1 MSDINAIAHGVDTET
16 GEYLSA
22 EERKA
27 LFRGKGKMGS
37 KINPQSFRSGTVSAT
52 RGGGGGGGAL
62 VKFSGRRQ
70 TDAGALA
77 KVEEQQEQEFETNEV
92 QNLFQEIKS
101 TFYEVNKVKSDK
113 KRLQSKFLDLLGRS
127 RQTEV
132 PEQEED
138 PKKKTGMSL
147 GRKARG
153 AATGLF
159 AGIFGILGDLLQ
171 FAVLDWISK
180 PENKKTVETFVK
192 IFQGV
197 FKFLDW
203 WVTTAVDNLLSGFAE
218 LVGGDSILERI
229 GGFFKLVGG
238 FFMFRWLKNP
248 FKMIKDLG
256 RIGKVLGKFVKIF
269 KSIFKLGDG
278 ALKKGLGGALKL
290 AGKAFRVALG
300 RTLKRFLIKLF
311 GKAFTKGALSLG
323 KMLLKRAVGLVR
335 RFPLIGPVIAFGL
348 ELAMGEPPGRAAFKA
363 IGATLLG
370 GLGGIIGS
378 IVPGAGTLI
387 GAVIGG
393 LTGEWAGGAMYDL
406 FFKGKEGDKKKEETP
421 GMSTGGI
428 ASGPKDGYL
437 VMLHGTEVVI
447 PIARLGDIIAAPFKQ
462 LGAGMIGGMMAVI
475 NSIGPAANFVKP
487 IIVSVLG
494 PLMKEFGVETFT
506 KTDRVGESEG
516 NAETLGRHIE
526 SERKKQDLD
535 KLFGKDLLKDLG
547 SMLMVAGGSVF
558 NSILGGAAKAG
569 TMDQTSS
576 YLAGDDRDNSEP
588 VDSSSGR
595 PTPGNTS
602 AAAGQWKPLLELIAA
617 YESVGGSYDS
627 IYPSRTK
634 PGLSGMTIAEADAWQ
649 ASTARSRGSAAA
661 GRYQFMNIKKQAA
674 DAGIGPNEIFSPE
687 NQDKMAISLLTKKR
701 KITLDMIKNNPD
713 EAMIRLGM
721 EWAAMP
727 MPKRMQGHRRM
738 VNAGQSY
745 YAGDGKNAA
754 HVSVAKVKGVL
765 AKIAGGQVQQQSP
778 QQAQVQIPQPQ
789 APSNPL
795 TLPAPT
801 ASPQAS
807 FTPAKPPASSSMVQ
821 MSSIFSM
828 NRTVA
833 RNTTGGAT
841 SIIAM
846 NNTTNSQFNIVQQS
860 LNNTGISG
868 SILLNRI

>member
-1 MSDINAIAHGVDTET
+1 MADINAIAHGVDTET

-52 RGGGGGGGAL
+52 RGGGDGGGAL
-62 VKFSGRRQ
+62 VKFSRRRQ

-393 LTGEWAGGAMYDL
+393 LAGEWAGGAMYDL

-428 ASGPKDGYL
+428 ASGPKNGYL

-494 PLMKEFGVETFT
+494 PLMKDFGVETFT

-558 NSILGGAAKAG
+558 NSILGGPAQAKG
-569 TMDQTSS
+569 TNPG
-576 YLAGDDRDNSEP
+576 GDLNA
-588 VDSSSGR
+588 SGNE
-595 PTPGNTS
+595 TGTNGT
-602 AAAGQWKPLLELIAA
+602 
-617 YESVGGSYDS
+617 VGSYTVSDS
-627 IYPSRTK
+627 YDKGLADLLRNYEGLRLNAYPDPASKGEPYTIGIGATYYPSGFRLRGK
-634 PGLSGMTIAEADAWQ
+634 VRMGDTITEEEAYWIKQQHIIDHRKRLLGEIGSSVYNKLPDGVKAALESKVFNYGSLREPLVSMVKT
-649 ASTARSRGSAAA
+649 ASETGNYSNVSRYF
-661 GRYQFMNIKKQAA
+661 RN
-674 DAGIGPNEIFSPE
+674 
-687 NQDKMAISLLTKKR
+687 
-701 KITLDMIKNNPD
+701 
-713 EAMIRLGM
+713 
-721 EWAAMP
+721 
-727 MPKRMQGHRRM
+727 
-738 VNAGQSY
+738 
-745 YAGDGKNAA
+745 
-754 HVSVAKVKGVL
+754 VL
-765 AKIAGGQVQQQSP
+765 AKHNGGINEWRRNDEANLIDSGTSNRAKISFNNISTGNLNIASQQPSQQV
-778 QQAQVQIPQPQ
+778 QPQ

-795 TLPAPT
+795 TLPAPST
-801 ASPQAS
+801 SATSQAS